1 MSPLLQ
7 QCMFVCLLEQAGIGL
22 KRLDDAST
30 VLYCTVLVQT
40 ELFKNKME
48 HAVMLEQAD
57 DDTVEDNDDDY
68 DNIHLSKF
76 LENS

>member
-30 VLYCTVLVQT
+30 VL
-40 ELFKNKME
+40 LFKNKME

-57 DDTVEDNDDDY
+57 DDTVEDNDDEY
-68 DNIHLSKF
+68 DNLQLSKF